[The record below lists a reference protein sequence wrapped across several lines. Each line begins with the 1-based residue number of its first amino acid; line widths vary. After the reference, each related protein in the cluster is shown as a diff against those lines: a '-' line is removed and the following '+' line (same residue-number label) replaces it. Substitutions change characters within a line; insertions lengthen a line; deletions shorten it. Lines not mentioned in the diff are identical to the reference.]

1 MNCEECNEQVLELI
15 EREAVDRDGVREILA
30 RCPECRAAFDELK
43 AVLLTAEQLPI
54 EQPPVEVDAA
64 ILRAAGAR
72 VPEEVP
78 VKKRRLQPAP
88 WAMAAIAMLAVGV
101 GVWTIPQEAAFE
113 GDVAPADE
121 RHAEEAV
128 VAEQTREDAGGAL
141 AGSLAVA
148 GPTSNTNAPARAS
161 ERTEAEAKR
170 GSPRPERPRRK
181 ARSSRD
187 EPRAGG
193 SAPASASLA
202 MADTATLGAERSQPQ
217 EAATKAS
224 APGKQEGADESVQAS
239 ACRRKVADVERG
251 AGRDEDYA
259 PAEELAI
266 GQCYQELEN
275 VTEARKW
282 LERAAAHRETK
293 AAAEKALRQ
302 LAPE

>member
-1 MNCEECNEQVLELI
+1 MNCDECNEQVLELI

-43 AVLLTAEQLPI
+43 AVLLAAEQLPI
-54 EQPPVEVDAA
+54 EQPPVELDAT

-121 RHAEEAV
+121 RPAP
-128 VAEQTREDAGGAL
+128 GM
-141 AGSLAVA
+141 
-148 GPTSNTNAPARAS
+148 NAPARAFQLAK
-161 ERTEAEAKR
+161 TEAKKGQPEPQRAKR
-170 GSPRPERPRRK
+170 R
-181 ARSSRD
+181 ARLSEN

-193 SAPASASLA
+193 QAPAPASVA
-202 MADTATLGAERSQPQ
+202 MADGA
-217 EAATKAS
+217 
-224 APGKQEGADESVQAS
+224 QAS
-239 ACRRKVADVERG
+239 VCELKIDETERRAR
-251 AGRDEDYA
+251 ADEDYA
-259 PAEELAI
+259 PTPDEELAI
-266 GQCYQELEN
+266 GKCYQELDN

-282 LERAAAHRETK
+282 LERAATHRKTK
-293 AAAEKALRQ
+293 AAAKKALRQ

>member
-1 MNCEECNEQVLELI
+1 MNCDECNEQVLELI

-43 AVLLTAEQLPI
+43 AVLLAAEQLPI
-54 EQPPVEVDAA
+54 EQPPLELDAA

-72 VPEEVP
+72 VPEAVP

-113 GDVAPADE
+113 DDLAPAAE
-121 RHAEEAV
+121 KHAEEAV
-128 VAEQTREDAGGAL
+128 VAEQIRAEAEGAL

-148 GPTSNTNAPARAS
+148 GPTSAMNAPTRALQLA
-161 ERTEAEAKR
+161 ETEAKKELREPKRAKR
-170 GSPRPERPRRK
+170 A
-181 ARSSRD
+181 ARLSED
-187 EPRAGG
+187 DLRAGG
-193 SAPASASLA
+193 QARAPAPASLA
-202 MADTATLGAERSQPQ
+202 MADGA
-217 EAATKAS
+217 
-224 APGKQEGADESVQAS
+224 QAS
-239 ACRRKVADVERG
+239 ACKLKIDETERRAR
-251 AGRDEDYA
+251 ADEDYA
-259 PAEELAI
+259 PTPDEELAI
-266 GQCYQELEN
+266 GKCYQELED

-282 LERAAAHRETK
+282 LERAATHRKTK

>member
-1 MNCEECNEQVLELI
+1 MNCDECNEQVLELI

-72 VPEEVP
+72 VPEAVP

-121 RHAEEAV
+121 KHAEEAV
-128 VAEQTREDAGGAL
+128 VAEQTREDAEGAL

-148 GPTSNTNAPARAS
+148 GPTSAMNAPARAS
-161 ERTEAEAKR
+161 ERTEAEAKQ
-170 GSPRPERPRRK
+170 GSPRPERPKRR

-193 SAPASASLA
+193 SAQAPASLA
-202 MADTATLGAERSQPQ
+202 MAETA
-217 EAATKAS
+217 KAS
-224 APGKQEGADESVQAS
+224 APGKEEGADESVQAS
-239 ACRRKVADVERG
+239 ACRRKVADVERR

-266 GQCYQELEN
+266 GQCYQELDN

-282 LERAAAHRETK
+282 LERAATHRKTK

-302 LAPE
+302 LPPE

>member
-1 MNCEECNEQVLELI
+1 MNCDECNEQVLELI

-43 AVLLTAEQLPI
+43 AVLLAAEQLPI

-72 VPEEVP
+72 VPEAVP

-121 RHAEEAV
+121 KRAEEAV
-128 VAEQTREDAGGAL
+128 VAEQVREDAEAGL

-148 GPTSNTNAPARAS
+148 GPAPGMNAPARAFQLAK
-161 ERTEAEAKR
+161 TEAKKGQPEPQRAKR
-170 GSPRPERPRRK
+170 R
-181 ARSSRD
+181 ARLSEN

-193 SAPASASLA
+193 QAPAPASLA
-202 MADTATLGAERSQPQ
+202 MADGA
-217 EAATKAS
+217 
-224 APGKQEGADESVQAS
+224 QAS
-239 ACRRKVADVERG
+239 VCKLKIDETERRAR
-251 AGRDEDYA
+251 ADEDYA
-259 PAEELAI
+259 PTPDEELAI
-266 GQCYQELEN
+266 GKCYQKLDN

-282 LERAAAHRETK
+282 LERAATHRKTK